1 MNRVNN
7 QTYLRLVQYSTD
19 ANLQARIRLHEQYS
33 INNLDLHVWVFN
45 HLQLP
50 TSCRILEV
58 GCGPGMLWRKN
69 LDRIHPEWRVC
80 LVDFSPGMMRTAQS
94 HILPVHPHFTTAG
107 LDIQHIP
114 FSEASFDVIIAD
126 HMLYHVPDHPK
137 AFGEIR
143 RLLKPGGRFY
153 ASTNGQTHLQEMG
166 ELVTRF
172 NPKYN
177 NWGNRISTMSF
188 TLENGLDQLK
198 SYFTLVTLHRYDD
211 GLVVTKAE
219 PLADFINSLLKMEPW
234 N

>member
-1 MNRVNN
+1 MA
-7 QTYLRLVQYSTD
+7 S
-19 ANLQARIRLHEQYS
+19 
-33 INNLDLHVWVFN
+33 NLDYIEIVYNELERPFTSYPGKLAR
-45 HLQLP
+45 HLTDRYTLVEG
-50 TSCRILEV
+50 SRILEV

-80 LVDFSPGMMRTAQS
+80 LADFSPGMIRTAQS

-114 FSEASFDVIIAD
+114 FSEASFDVIIAN

-172 NPKYN
+172 NPKCN

-188 TLENGLDQLK
+188 TLENLK
-198 SYFTLVTLHRYDD
+198 ERICGTLPSSRLTAGGNWMGGHNPSSRAIL
-211 GLVVTKAE
+211 LV
-219 PLADFINSLLKMEPW
+219 
-234 N
+234 

>member
-7 QTYLRLVQYSTD
+7 QTYLRSVQYSTD

-33 INNLDLHVWVFN
+33 INNLDFHVWVFN

-80 LVDFSPGMMRTAQS
+80 LADFSPGMIRTAQS

-114 FSEASFDVIIAD
+114 FSEASFDVIIGN

-137 AFGEIR
+137 VFGGIR

-188 TLENGLDQLK
+188 TLENLK
-198 SYFTLVTLHRYDD
+198 ERICGTLPSSRMTAGGNWMGGHN
-211 GLVVTKAE
+211 
-219 PLADFINSLLKMEPW
+219 PSS
-234 N
+234 